1 MMSRVTPLRKAGNIQ
16 AGFQLIK
23 NRKTMWCMIKAV
35 WQGKYKMSGLSKWLL
50 FAGLAYVIL
59 PFDFDWVPILGWL
72 DDGVIILLLIK
83 RLQTETHR
91 YVRAK
96 VMERKGES

>member
-1 MMSRVTPLRKAGNIQ
+1 
-16 AGFQLIK
+16 
-23 NRKTMWCMIKAV
+23 MIKAV